1 MFNKFFKNLFFNDE
15 FCYFCKENNIKKD
28 YLCKDCLNRIFEYN
42 KKIFEDYPKEE
53 YKKDIL
59 YYYKGILKEK
69 IKKFKFDD
77 YLFLKKPLGKLIY
90 KKLDKNLLSTIDYIT
105 FVPVSNKKIKT
116 RGYNQCELLANEVS
130 NYSKIE
136 VLEILKK
143 IKETKDQHFLNIQD
157 RNKNLK
163 NSFEVVKNIKGKR
176 IILIDDIHTSGNTVD
191 ECYKTLKNAGVEFV
205 WIVCVCGVR

>member
-1 MFNKFFKNLFFNDE
+1 MFNKIFKNLFFNDE

-143 IKETKDQHFLNIQD
+143 IKETKDQHFLNIED

>member
-1 MFNKFFKNLFFNDE
+1 MFNKIFKNLFFNDE

-69 IKKFKFDD
+69 IKNFKFDD

-143 IKETKDQHFLNIQD
+143 IKETKDQHFLNIED

-163 NSFEVVKNIKGKR
+163 NSFEVEKNIKGKR